1 MRAALR
7 LLWPFLKPY
16 RRALG
21 LGGLL
26 AALEVGLSL
35 AQPWPLKLI
44 VDRVLINHHAGG
56 QQILILALALMLVI
70 VGAGALLDYWSTRLL
85 SSAGLHVSND
95 LRGAVFTHLQKLS
108 LRFHGSNRVGDLTS
122 RVTGD
127 VEKTQDLAVQTM
139 ATMLPNA
146 LLVVGMFTVMMVLDP
161 TFTALA
167 VMFSPLMMFSTHR
180 STIAL
185 KAASRRAR
193 KADGQ
198 VAAAASEG
206 LNAIHLVQA
215 FTLEKHQVD
224 RFAGLTS
231 SSLAAGLEAVR
242 LQARFGPIVDATS
255 ALSTVVVLGFGAER
269 VLDGRMSVGVLLVF
283 LSYLSSLYKPVKA
296 LSRLSV
302 TLSRGLASAER
313 VHDVMSEQPDVT
325 DCPGALPANRLRG
338 RIELRD
344 VTYSYGREPV
354 LDKLNL
360 TIEPGER
367 LALVGPTGAGKS
379 TIASLIPR
387 LMDPQSGQV
396 LVDGQDVR
404 TVSIASLRNQVS
416 LVLQDCVLF
425 RGTLYDN
432 IALGRPGATQ
442 EEVLRAAK
450 LALVD
455 EFACRLPDG
464 IDTAVGE
471 RGADLSGGQR
481 QRIAIARAILR
492 DAPILILDEPTSALD
507 GATEQVIAAA
517 LANLPR
523 DRTTLVI
530 AHRLSTI
537 RTSDRIIVL
546 EGGRV
551 VQQGSHDE
559 LYAIEGTYRRMS
571 QPNADLHA
579 MDAATDLRSAVD
591 PRMAAGLRSAA
602 DLRTPDLRSA
612 TDLRMAADLRS
623 ATELRMA
630 ADFGLTVPAAY

>member
-1 MRAALR
+1 MTSARR
-7 LLWPFLKPY
+7 LLWPFLRPY

-26 AALEVGLSL
+26 ATLEVVLTL

-44 VDRVLINHHAGG
+44 VDQVLIHRRPDG
-56 QQILILALALMLVI
+56 QQVLMIALGLLLVI
-70 VGAGALLDYWSTRLL
+70 VGVGALLDYWSTRLL
-85 SSAGLHVSND
+85 SSVGLHVSND
-95 LRGAVFTHLQKLS
+95 LRGAVFTHLQRLS
-108 LRFHGSNRVGDLTS
+108 LRYHGSNRVGDLTT

-127 VEKTQDLAVQTM
+127 VDRTQDLAVQTM

-146 LLVVGMFTVMMVLDP
+146 LLVIGMFSVMMWLDP
-161 TFTALA
+161 VFTALA
-167 VMFSPLMMFSTHR
+167 VLFSPLMMIATHKSTV
-180 STIAL
+180 SL

-206 LNAIHLVQA
+206 LNAMHLVQA

-224 RFAGLTS
+224 RFSGLTAG
-231 SSLAAGLEAVR
+231 SLSAGLEAVR

-255 ALSTVVVLGFGAER
+255 ALSTVVVLGVGAQR
-269 VLDGRMSVGVLLVF
+269 VLDGQMSVGVLLVF
-283 LSYLSSLYKPVKA
+283 VSYLSSLYKPVKA

-313 VHDVMSEQPDVT
+313 VHEVMSQQPDVT
-325 DCPGALPANRLRG
+325 DRRGALPANRLRG
-338 RIELRD
+338 RVELRD
-344 VTYSYGREPV
+344 VTYSYGREAV
-354 LDKLNL
+354 LDHLNL
-360 TIEPGER
+360 TIERGER

-379 TIASLIPR
+379 TIAALIPR
-387 LMDPQSGQV
+387 LMDPQSGRV

-404 TVSIASLRNQVS
+404 DITVASLRSQVS

-425 RGTLYDN
+425 RGSLYDN

-442 EEVLRAAK
+442 EAVLRAAR

-455 EFACRLPDG
+455 EFAHRLPDG
-464 IDTAVGE
+464 IDTTIGE

-507 GATEQVIAAA
+507 GATEQTIAAA

-530 AHRLSTI
+530 AHRLSTV
-537 RTSDRIIVL
+537 RTSDRIVVL

-551 VQQGSHDE
+551 VQQGGHDE
-559 LYAIEGTYRRMS
+559 LYTLEGTYRRMS
-571 QPNADLHA
+571 QPNADLR
-579 MDAATDLRSAVD
+579 DVNAATDR
-591 PRMAAGLRSAA
+591 RMA
-602 DLRTPDLRSA
+602 
-612 TDLRMAADLRS
+612 
-623 ATELRMA
+623 
-630 ADFGLTVPAAY
+630 VPAPALR